1 MDIEQA
7 VRELRELYPSIPISW
22 FMQLLRRVGLENFE
36 RLRGELAEAERQT
49 LRWLERRQKKE
60 ARRAATAMQQLRR
73 LEVHRALRLDMP
85 LPVPR
90 VNVKL
95 VLAYGFAKVGSRDIF
110 AGRHTLKTDSVLQNI
125 ARKLEQ
131 LGIPFIDRGALRDV
145 LGFLAGQ
152 GVVQSNP
159 GKQGALSLNL
169 NENAAGVSETGRL
182 IIVEAKRF
190 FRDRY
195 RR

>member
-1 MDIEQA
+1 MDIEQS
-7 VRELRELYPSIPISW
+7 VRELRQLYPSIPMSW
-22 FMQLLRRVGLENFE
+22 FMQLLRRVGLENLE

-49 LRWLERRQKKE
+49 LRWLERWQKKE

-73 LEVHRALRLDMP
+73 LEIHRALRLDMA
-85 LPVPR
+85 LPVPH
-90 VNVKL
+90 VYVQL

-110 AGRHTLKTDSVLQNI
+110 AGRHMLRTDSLLQNI
-125 ARKLEQ
+125 TRKLEQ
-131 LGIPFIDRGALRDV
+131 LGIPFVDRGALRDV
-145 LGFLAGQ
+145 LDFLTGQ
-152 GVVQSNP
+152 GVVQINP
-159 GKQGALSLNL
+159 GKRGALSLNL

-190 FRDRY
+190 FHVRH